1 MSWTII
7 TARREEGLVRK
18 RERKLWQYNSL
29 NDWIRN
35 KSQAVSF
42 FPPPSFFLEGRKKKA
57 KVHEQMGLP
66 KTKKLLHSKGNHQ
79 QNEKETYQKGENICK
94 SFIC

>member
-42 FPPPSFFLEGRKKKA
+42 FPPPSFFLEGG
-57 KVHEQMGLP
+57 M
-66 KTKKLLHSKGNHQ
+66 KLDQCSLSPPHPRLN
-79 QNEKETYQKGENICK
+79 
-94 SFIC
+94 

>member
-29 NDWIRN
+29 NGWIRN
-35 KSQAVSF
+35 KSQAVSSPLLF
-42 FPPPSFFLEGRKKKA
+42 FFRGGNEVRPVLSLSPPHPRL
-57 KVHEQMGLP
+57 
-66 KTKKLLHSKGNHQ
+66 N
-79 QNEKETYQKGENICK
+79 
-94 SFIC
+94 